1 MIRMGSKTIAV
12 DERVWRRLKEMM
24 SDEKVG
30 SLGEVIAR
38 LIEKRKGVPSSMFGV
53 DNRRNLKFTQREHEE
68 ITRD

>member
-1 MIRMGSKTIAV
+1 MASKTIAV

-24 SDEKVG
+24 NEEKVD

-53 DNRRNLKFTQREHEE
+53 DTGRNVRFSQREHEE

>member
-1 MIRMGSKTIAV
+1 MTSKTIAV

-24 SDEKVG
+24 NEEKVD

-53 DNRRNLKFTQREHEE
+53 DGGRNVRFTQREHEE